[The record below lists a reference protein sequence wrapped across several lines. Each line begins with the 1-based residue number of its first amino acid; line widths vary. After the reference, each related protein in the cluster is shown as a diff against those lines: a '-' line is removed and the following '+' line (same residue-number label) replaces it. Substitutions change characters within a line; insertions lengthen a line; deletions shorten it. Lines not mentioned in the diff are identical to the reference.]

1 MTILNLTE
9 IFTAY
14 TDKKIDKDSAI
25 DYLKSIIENKDD
37 IESRR
42 KAVEDLGKID
52 SNSEKFFKY
61 FENLLISDT
70 DGYVRAN
77 AAKIIIEKFSSK
89 AYRPI
94 KWVLERE
101 NNHSCLESIA
111 NGIIRSSNDNLKSL
125 LKSIKHVIYD
135 GKAYLCKNSGLDL
148 SGLGIKNIKNVENL
162 KNLKDLI
169 WLNLSY
175 NNINEIEGL
184 STLRNL
190 KFLTLGNNLISEIKG
205 IGNLKNLTGLHLFDN
220 KISEIK
226 GLEGLSNLRSIN
238 LNNNQISDIKNLET
252 LTKLNLLSLNN
263 NNISEI
269 KALETLLNLVILQ
282 LNDNKIL
289 EIKGLDN
296 LKRLTTLNLCN
307 NKIKEIIA
315 PQLPNLFYLS
325 IDYNPIPQEQLT
337 SFYKQ
342 RRKIID
348 FRYL

>member
-1 MTILNLTE
+1 MVIFNLSE
-9 IFTAY
+9 IFNAY
-14 TDKKIDKDSAI
+14 RNNLIDKSSTI
-25 DYLKSIIENKDD
+25 DYLKTIIENKDD
-37 IESRR
+37 IEIR
-42 KAVEDLGKID
+42 KEAIELLGKIN
-52 SNSEKFFKY
+52 SNSENLFKY
-61 FENLLISDT
+61 LENLLISDI
-70 DGYVRAN
+70 DGYVRAI
-77 AAKIIIEKFSSK
+77 AAKIIIEHFATK

-101 NNHSCLESIA
+101 NIHSCLESIA
-111 NGIIRSSNDNLKSL
+111 NAIIKSSNDNLKSL

-135 GKAYLCKNSGLDL
+135 GKAYICKNSGLDL
-148 SGLGIKNIKNVENL
+148 SGLGIKNIKNVKNL
-162 KNLKDLI
+162 KNLRDLV

-175 NNINEIEGL
+175 NDVIEIEGL

-190 KFLTLGNNLISEIKG
+190 KFLTLGNNLISEIEG
-205 IGNLKNLTGLHLFDN
+205 LDNLKNLTGLHLFDN
-220 KISEIK
+220 KITEIK
-226 GLEGLSNLRSIN
+226 GLVGLTNLRSLNI
-238 LNNNQISDIKNLET
+238 NNNQISEIKNLET

-263 NNISEI
+263 NDICEI
-269 KALETLLNLVILQ
+269 KALETLQNLVILQ

-307 NKIKEIIA
+307 NEIRELIA

-325 IDYNPIPQEQLT
+325 LDCNPIPQNQLI

-342 RRKIID
+342 KRKIID

>member
-1 MTILNLTE
+1 MTIINLSE
-9 IFTAY
+9 ICDAY
-14 TDKKIDKDSAI
+14 ANNLIDKTSAT

-37 IESRR
+37 TEIRKEAIEL
-42 KAVEDLGKID
+42 LGKIN
-52 SNSEKFFKY
+52 SNSENLFKY
-61 FENLLISDT
+61 LENLLISDT

-77 AAKIIIEKFSSK
+77 AARIIIEKFSTK

-101 NNHSCLESIA
+101 NNHSCLESITNA
-111 NGIIRSSNDNLKSL
+111 IIKSSNDNLKSL

-135 GKAYLCKNSGLDL
+135 DKAYLCKNNGLDL
-148 SGLGIKNIKNVENL
+148 SGLGINNIKNVKNL
-162 KNLKDLI
+162 KSLKDLI

-175 NNINEIEGL
+175 NNVKEIEGL

-190 KFLTLGNNLISEIKG
+190 TFLTLGNNLISEIKG
-205 IGNLKNLTGLHLFDN
+205 LENLKNLTGLHLFDN
-220 KISEIK
+220 KITEIK
-226 GLEGLSNLRSIN
+226 GLEGLSNLRSLN
-238 LNNNQISDIKNLET
+238 LNNNQISEIKNLET

-263 NNISEI
+263 NKINEI
-269 KALETLLNLVILQ
+269 KALETLQNLVILQ

-325 IDYNPIPQEQLT
+325 LDYNPIPQHQLK

-342 RRKIID
+342 QPKIID